1 MTTKKILTTMP
12 NDGRPYVLESAA
24 FRMSVH
30 QYRQDAQ
37 REIDAL
43 DGEITRLQ
51 AELEARMTRRQDLV
65 EIVILSDMVLEQKAV
80 TSDRS

>member
-1 MTTKKILTTMP
+1 M
-12 NDGRPYVLESAA
+12 LESAA

-43 DGEITRLQ
+43 DGEISRLQ
-51 AELEARMTRRQDLV
+51 AELEARMARRQDLAQ
-65 EIVILSDMVLEQKAV
+65 IVILADMVLEQKAV
-80 TSDRS
+80 SHV

>member
-1 MTTKKILTTMP
+1 M
-12 NDGRPYVLESAA
+12 LESAA

-43 DGEITRLQ
+43 DGEISRLQ
-51 AELEARMTRRQDLV
+51 AELEARMARRQDLAQ
-65 EIVILSDMVLEQKAV
+65 IVILADMVLEQKAV

>member
-1 MTTKKILTTMP
+1 MTTKKTLTTMP
-12 NDGRPYVLESAA
+12 NDRRPYVLESAA
-24 FRMSVH
+24 FRMSIH

-43 DGEITRLQ
+43 DGEISRLQ
-51 AELEARMTRRQDLV
+51 AELEARMARRQDLAQ
-65 EIVILSDMVLEQKAV
+65 IVILADMVLEQKAV

>member
-1 MTTKKILTTMP
+1 M
-12 NDGRPYVLESAA
+12 LESAA

-43 DGEITRLQ
+43 DGEISRLQ
-51 AELEARMTRRQDLV
+51 AELEARMARRQDLAQ
-65 EIVILSDMVLEQKAV
+65 IVILADMVLEQKTV

>member
-43 DGEITRLQ
+43 DGEISRLQ
-51 AELEARMTRRQDLV
+51 AELEARMSCPHSQGEHACQPPSLNPLHQQER
-65 EIVILSDMVLEQKAV
+65 EI
-80 TSDRS
+80 

>member
-1 MTTKKILTTMP
+1 
-12 NDGRPYVLESAA
+12 VLESAA

-43 DGEITRLQ
+43 DGEISRLQ
-51 AELEARMTRRQDLV
+51 AELEARMARRQDLAQ
-65 EIVILSDMVLEQKAV
+65 IVILADMVLEQKAV
-80 TSDRS
+80 TFSERS